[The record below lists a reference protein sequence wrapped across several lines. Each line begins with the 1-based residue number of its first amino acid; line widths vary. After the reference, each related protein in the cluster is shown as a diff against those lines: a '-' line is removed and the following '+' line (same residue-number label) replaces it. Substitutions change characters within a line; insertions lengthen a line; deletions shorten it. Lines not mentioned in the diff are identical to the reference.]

1 MRRRRPNHR
10 LVKIHRNYTVE
21 DTSRLFGI
29 HKNTVRAWIK
39 AGLPVCD
46 DMRPHLILGRE
57 LAAFLQSRSAKKKRP
72 CALGEMYCLR
82 CRTPRTPAGE
92 MADFIPKADALGNL
106 VGICP
111 QCSAMMYRRTSL
123 AKLPAIREKLDITI
137 VETGRRV
144 SES

>member
-21 DTSRLFGI
+21 ETSRLLGI
-29 HKNTVRAWIK
+29 HKNTVRTWIN

-46 DMRPHLILGRE
+46 DMRPQLILGRE
-57 LAAFLQSRSAKKKRP
+57 LVSFLQSRRAKKKRP
-72 CALGEMYCLR
+72 CAPGEMYCFR
-82 CRTPRTPAGE
+82 CRVPRTPAGE
-92 MADFIPKADALGNL
+92 MADFVQKTDALGNL

-111 QCSAMMYRRTSL
+111 QCSAMMYRRASV

-137 VETGRRV
+137 VEAR
-144 SES
+144 

>member
-21 DTSRLFGI
+21 ETSRLLGI

-39 AGLPVCD
+39 AGLRVCD
-46 DMRPHLILGRE
+46 DMRPQLILGRE
-57 LAAFLQSRSAKKKRP
+57 LVSFLQSRCAKKKRP
-72 CALGEMYCLR
+72 CAPGEMYCFR
-82 CRTPRTPAGE
+82 CRVPRTPAGE
-92 MADFIPKADALGNL
+92 MADFVPQTDELGNL

-111 QCSAMMYRRTSL
+111 RCSGMMYRRASV

-137 VETGRRV
+137 VEAR
-144 SES
+144 